1 MKVNILG
8 RGIIPTLK
16 LVAPA
21 MNVDIDKDTCA
32 FIMRSQNLEIYRVA
46 DLKRITGRNIDEL
59 FASDAAPAVEEKPV
73 VMTEID
79 SSEAPELPA
88 DEPKIEVPDV
98 EDVAEPLF
106 ADEAVEE
113 TAPVEEEVS
122 ETVEETVEEASEE
135 EVVEKPVYNKKKN
148 KKNRNNG

>member
-21 MNVDIDKDTCA
+21 MNVEIDKDTCA

-59 FASDAAPAVEEKPV
+59 FASDAAPAVEEKKVEEKPV
-73 VMTEID
+73 V
-79 SSEAPELPA
+79 EATPVVE
-88 DEPKIEVPDV
+88 EPVPV
-98 EDVAEPLF
+98 
-106 ADEAVEE
+106 VEE
-113 TAPVEEEVS
+113 TVVEEAAEEVAEEVAPVEEEVS
-122 ETVEETVEEASEE
+122 ETVEETVEETTEE
-135 EVVEKPVYNKKKN
+135 EVVEKPAYNKKKN

>member
-21 MNVDIDKDTCA
+21 MNVEIDKDTCA

-59 FASDAAPAVEEKPV
+59 FASDVAPAVEEKKVEEKPV
-73 VMTEID
+73 V
-79 SSEAPELPA
+79 EATP
-88 DEPKIEVPDV
+88 V
-98 EDVAEPLF
+98 
-106 ADEAVEE
+106 VEE
-113 TAPVEEEVS
+113 PVPVVEEPVVEEAAEVVEEVAPAEEEVS
-122 ETVEETVEEASEE
+122 ETVEETVEETTEE
-135 EVVEKPVYNKKKN
+135 EVVEKPAYNKKKN